1 MSTPKIQNR
10 YRIPRA
16 RYEHHDYN
24 GGFYFVTNCQKKE
37 KKNQLYVNNVK
48 FFAP

>member
-1 MSTPKIQNR
+1 MSTPKYQNL
-10 YRIPRA
+10 YRIPST

-24 GGFYFVTNCQKKE
+24 GGFYFVTICQKTE
-37 KKNQLYVNNVK
+37 QKNQLYVNNVK